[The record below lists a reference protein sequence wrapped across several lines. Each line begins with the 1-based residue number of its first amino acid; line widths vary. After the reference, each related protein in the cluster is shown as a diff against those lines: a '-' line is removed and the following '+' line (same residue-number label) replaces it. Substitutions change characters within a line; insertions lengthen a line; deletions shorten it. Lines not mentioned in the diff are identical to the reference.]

1 MAERPSTRAGGAH
14 RATIP
19 PGFPRTAPSR
29 WRAIRW
35 VSRATSCSKAG
46 RRARSSNGCAT
57 PLRKG
62 AKHDRA
68 GTTEGCDGRAPDL
81 GRRLQRSR
89 TAGDSSR
96 LRGRGGR
103 RAVAT
108 EVQPGRGP
116 GFDLPH
122 GCDQPQRSARH
133 PGAALRRTDSRHSRA
148 GRPVGLKAARPPV
161 VSIHELGTLGG
172 AVSQAKAVNRA
183 GQVVGTS
190 RDALGRTRAFLWQE
204 NVGIVD
210 LKPLTGVNTSAND
223 VNENGEITGGGDTG
237 FGDFHAYLLS
247 EGTSFDLGTL
257 GGNESE
263 ALAVNRRGQV
273 AGHSRIAGA
282 VVKHAFLIADPGSMV
297 DLGSLGGGGAMSIAH
312 DVNDAGAVVGL
323 AETSTGR
330 PHAFL
335 WTAADGLRDLGAL
348 GAAPSMALGI
358 NNRREVVGGSGH
370 AFLWTERA
378 GIVDLGTLG
387 GRTSCANDINDLGCI
402 VGVSQTDRTDARGL
416 PVTRAFLRTPDGSM
430 LDLGTLGGE
439 HSSAAAISEDDGGVV
454 RIAGHSHDD
463 AAAVRAVVWTVR
475 LT

>member
-1 MAERPSTRAGGAH
+1 M
-14 RATIP
+14 
-19 PGFPRTAPSR
+19 
-29 WRAIRW
+29 
-35 VSRATSCSKAG
+35 
-46 RRARSSNGCAT
+46 
-57 PLRKG
+57 
-62 AKHDRA
+62 
-68 GTTEGCDGRAPDL
+68 
-81 GRRLQRSR
+81 
-89 TAGDSSR
+89 
-96 LRGRGGR
+96 
-103 RAVAT
+103 
-108 EVQPGRGP
+108 
-116 GFDLPH
+116 
-122 GCDQPQRSARH
+122 
-133 PGAALRRTDSRHSRA
+133 
-148 GRPVGLKAARPPV
+148 GLEAARAPV
-161 VSIHELGTLGG
+161 VSIQELGTLGG
-172 AVSQAKAVNRA
+172 AVSQAKAVNCA
-183 GQVVGTS
+183 GQVVGTG
-190 RDALGRTRAFLWQE
+190 RDGLGRTRAFLWQE

-223 VNENGEITGGGDTG
+223 INEKGEITGGGDTG

-273 AGHSRIAGA
+273 AGHSRIGGA
-282 VVKHAFLIADPGSMV
+282 VVKHAFLIPDPGRMV
-297 DLGSLGGGGAMSIAH
+297 DLGSLGGAGTTSIAH
-312 DVNDAGAVVGL
+312 DVNDEGAVVGL

-335 WTAADGLRDLGAL
+335 WTAADGMRDLGAL
-348 GAAPSMALGI
+348 GAAPSIALG
-358 NNRREVVGGSGH
+358 NRREVVGGSGH

>member
-1 MAERPSTRAGGAH
+1 M
-14 RATIP
+14 
-19 PGFPRTAPSR
+19 
-29 WRAIRW
+29 
-35 VSRATSCSKAG
+35 
-46 RRARSSNGCAT
+46 
-57 PLRKG
+57 
-62 AKHDRA
+62 
-68 GTTEGCDGRAPDL
+68 
-81 GRRLQRSR
+81 
-89 TAGDSSR
+89 
-96 LRGRGGR
+96 
-103 RAVAT
+103 
-108 EVQPGRGP
+108 
-116 GFDLPH
+116 
-122 GCDQPQRSARH
+122 
-133 PGAALRRTDSRHSRA
+133 
-148 GRPVGLKAARPPV
+148 GLEAARPPV

-273 AGHSRIAGA
+273 AGHSRIGGA
-282 VVKHAFLIADPGSMV
+282 VVKHAFLIPDPGRMV
-297 DLGSLGGGGAMSIAH
+297 DLGSLGGAGTTSIGH
-312 DVNDAGAVVGL
+312 DVNDEGAVVGL

-335 WTAADGLRDLGAL
+335 WTAADGMRDLGAL
-348 GAAPSMALGI
+348 GAAPSIALGI

>member
-1 MAERPSTRAGGAH
+1 M
-14 RATIP
+14 
-19 PGFPRTAPSR
+19 
-29 WRAIRW
+29 
-35 VSRATSCSKAG
+35 
-46 RRARSSNGCAT
+46 
-57 PLRKG
+57 
-62 AKHDRA
+62 
-68 GTTEGCDGRAPDL
+68 
-81 GRRLQRSR
+81 
-89 TAGDSSR
+89 
-96 LRGRGGR
+96 
-103 RAVAT
+103 
-108 EVQPGRGP
+108 
-116 GFDLPH
+116 
-122 GCDQPQRSARH
+122 
-133 PGAALRRTDSRHSRA
+133 
-148 GRPVGLKAARPPV
+148 
-161 VSIHELGTLGG
+161 SIHELGTLGG

-273 AGHSRIAGA
+273 AGHSRIGGA
-282 VVKHAFLIADPGSMV
+282 VVKHAFLIPDPGRMV
-297 DLGSLGGGGAMSIAH
+297 DLGSLGGAGTTSIGH
-312 DVNDAGAVVGL
+312 DVNDEGAVVGL

-335 WTAADGLRDLGAL
+335 WTAADGMRDLGAL
-348 GAAPSMALGI
+348 GAAPSIALGI

-387 GRTSCANDINDLGCI
+387 GRTSCANDINDLLH
-402 VGVSQTDRTDARGL
+402 RGGE
-416 PVTRAFLRTPDGSM
+416 PDGP
-430 LDLGTLGGE
+430 
-439 HSSAAAISEDDGGVV
+439 H
-454 RIAGHSHDD
+454 
-463 AAAVRAVVWTVR
+463 
-475 LT
+475 